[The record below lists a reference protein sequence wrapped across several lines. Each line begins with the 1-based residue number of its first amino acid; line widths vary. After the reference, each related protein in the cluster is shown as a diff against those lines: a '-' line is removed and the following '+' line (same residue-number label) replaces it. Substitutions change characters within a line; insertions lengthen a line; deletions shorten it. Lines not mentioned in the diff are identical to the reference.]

1 MQNSAC
7 LLFVTRQLRLPDGGT
22 CVVPYEKG
30 GNIMLRLHRI
40 VKFLVCIGLI
50 TLFLG
55 CAATQNRESTGEYVD
70 DSVITA
76 AAKNVIFNEP
86 SLKVFQISVETYQG
100 IVKLGGSVDSQKA
113 VDKVGEI
120 VRKIE
125 GVKSIKNDLIV
136 K

>member
-1 MQNSAC
+1 M
-7 LLFVTRQLRLPDGGT
+7 
-22 CVVPYEKG
+22 VPYEKG
-30 GNIMLRLHRI
+30 GSIMLRLHHI
-40 VKFLVCIGLI
+40 MKFLVCIWLI

-55 CAATQNRESTGEYVD
+55 CAATQNREESTGEYID

-76 AAKNVIFNEP
+76 AVKDAIFDEP
-86 SLKVFQISVETYQG
+86 TLKVFQISVETYQG
-100 IVKLGGSVDSQKA
+100 IVALSGSVDSQKA

-120 VRKIE
+120 VRNIK

>member
-1 MQNSAC
+1 
-7 LLFVTRQLRLPDGGT
+7 
-22 CVVPYEKG
+22 
-30 GNIMLRLHRI
+30 MLRLHRI

>member
-1 MQNSAC
+1 MA
-7 LLFVTRQLRLPDGGT
+7 R
-22 CVVPYEKG
+22 
-30 GNIMLRLHRI
+30 IHRI

-50 TLFLG
+50 TLLSG

-76 AAKNVIFNEP
+76 KVKDVIFNEP
-86 SLKVFQISVETYQG
+86 SLKVFQISVETYKG
-100 IVKLGGSVDSQKA
+100 IVQLSGFVDSQQA

-120 VRKIE
+120 VKSVK
-125 GVKSIKNDLIV
+125 GVKSIKNNLIV

>member
-1 MQNSAC
+1 
-7 LLFVTRQLRLPDGGT
+7 
-22 CVVPYEKG
+22 
-30 GNIMLRLHRI
+30 MLRLHHI
-40 VKFLVCIGLI
+40 MKFLVCLGLI

-55 CAATQNRESTGEYVD
+55 CAATQNRESTGEYLD

-76 AAKNVIFNEP
+76 EVKDAIFDEP
-86 SLKVFQISVETYQG
+86 TLKVFQVSVETYQG
-100 IVKLGGSVDSQKA
+100 SVKLDGSVDSQKS

-120 VRKIE
+120 VSKVK

>member
-1 MQNSAC
+1 
-7 LLFVTRQLRLPDGGT
+7 
-22 CVVPYEKG
+22 
-30 GNIMLRLHRI
+30 MLRLHHI
-40 VKFLVCIGLI
+40 MKFLVCIWLI

-55 CAATQNRESTGEYVD
+55 CAATQNREESTGEYID

-76 AAKNVIFNEP
+76 AVKDAIFDEP
-86 SLKVFQISVETYQG
+86 TLKVFQISVETYQG
-100 IVKLGGSVDSQKA
+100 IVALSGSVDSQKA

-120 VRKIE
+120 VRNIK

>member
-7 LLFVTRQLRLPDGGT
+7 LLFVTRQLRLNVRT
-22 CVVPYEKG
+22 CVVLYGKG
-30 GNIMLRLHRI
+30 EGIMARIHRI

-50 TLFLG
+50 TLLSG

>member
-1 MQNSAC
+1 M
-7 LLFVTRQLRLPDGGT
+7 
-22 CVVPYEKG
+22 
-30 GNIMLRLHRI
+30 
-40 VKFLVCIGLI
+40 KFLVCLGLI

-55 CAATQNRESTGEYVD
+55 CAATQNRESTGEYLD

-76 AAKNVIFNEP
+76 EVKDAIFDEP
-86 SLKVFQISVETYQG
+86 TLKVFQVSVETYQG
-100 IVKLGGSVDSQKA
+100 SVKLDGSVDSQKS

-120 VRKIE
+120 VSKVK

>member
-1 MQNSAC
+1 
-7 LLFVTRQLRLPDGGT
+7 
-22 CVVPYEKG
+22 
-30 GNIMLRLHRI
+30 MLRLHHI
-40 VKFLVCIGLI
+40 MKFLVCLGLI

-55 CAATQNRESTGEYVD
+55 CAATQNRESTGEYLD

-76 AAKNVIFNEP
+76 EVKDAIFDEP
-86 SLKVFQISVETYQG
+86 TLKVFQISVEAYQG
-100 IVKLGGSVDSQKA
+100 IVALSGSVDSQKS

-120 VRKIE
+120 VSKVK